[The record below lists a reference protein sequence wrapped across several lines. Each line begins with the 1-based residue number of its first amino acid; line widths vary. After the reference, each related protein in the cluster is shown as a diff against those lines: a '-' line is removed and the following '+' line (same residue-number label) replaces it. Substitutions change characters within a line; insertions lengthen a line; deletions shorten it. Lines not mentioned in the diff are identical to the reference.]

1 MENEHDAAEYT
12 RTLDALRAF
21 GMSDEEVNGVMRVV
35 AGTMH
40 VGELRYFGTE
50 ASLSSGCKQSGRM
63 LLLEEALGLP
73 TNSLVSIFLS
83 SGTKKRR
90 SSEEAKEASN
100 GFARLLYSRLF
111 DLLTAR
117 VNAGLAQAERDT
129 TNDGN
134 MHLGILDMFGFE
146 VLARNGFEAL
156 MANYAN
162 EKLTLHVLATRS
174 KVLEMFR
181 PKGRRGSTDIPDIN
195 LSVNKDLIEMFEH
208 PKKGVLT
215 LLGNCADPKVV
226 GSNLNDASLLT
237 TIMSANRK
245 SKYMTEKRRSRSAA
259 SFDAAKKAPI
269 FHVRHSIA
277 ELVYVVGDFPE
288 RSRGVL
294 ADPRL
299 SELMKRSTVPIVA
312 ELFTSD
318 TGAKLSTEEA
328 IASSTPIR
336 AKAEIDE
343 LIKVVTSTRQRFIRC
358 FNSNKVSPWVGG
370 SVGRW
375 VSGSVDRP

>member
-1 MENEHDAAEYT
+1 
-12 RTLDALRAF
+12 
-21 GMSDEEVNGVMRVV
+21 MSDEDVNGVLRVV
-35 AGTMH
+35 AGIMH
-40 VGELRYFGTE
+40 IGELRYFGTE

-63 LLLEEALGLP
+63 VLLEQTLGLQA
-73 TNSLVSIFLS
+73 NSLISIFVS

-90 SSEEAKEASN
+90 NSEEAKEASN
-100 GFARLLYSRLF
+100 GFARLLYSHLF
-111 DLLTAR
+111 DALTAR
-117 VNAGLAQAERDT
+117 VNAGLAQAERDVA
-129 TNDGN
+129 NEDG

-146 VLARNGFEAL
+146 VLSRNGFEAL

-181 PKGRRGSTDIPDIN
+181 PKGRRGSADISDIN
-195 LSVNKDLIEMFEH
+195 LNVNKDLIEMFEH

-215 LLGNCADPKVV
+215 LLGNCSDPKVAS
-226 GSNLNDASLLT
+226 SNLNDASLLT

-245 SKYMTEKRRSRSAA
+245 SKYMTEKRRSRSAG

-299 SELMKRSTVPIVA
+299 SELMKKSSVPLVA
-312 ELFTSD
+312 ELFTGD
-318 TGAKLSTEEA
+318 TGGKLTAEEV
-328 IASSTPIR
+328 IASSTPMR
-336 AKAEIDE
+336 AKVEIDE
-343 LIKVVTSTRQRFIRC
+343 LIKVVSSTRQRFIRC
-358 FNSNKVSPWVGG
+358 FNSNKVSQWP
-370 SVGRW
+370 
-375 VSGSVDRP
+375 